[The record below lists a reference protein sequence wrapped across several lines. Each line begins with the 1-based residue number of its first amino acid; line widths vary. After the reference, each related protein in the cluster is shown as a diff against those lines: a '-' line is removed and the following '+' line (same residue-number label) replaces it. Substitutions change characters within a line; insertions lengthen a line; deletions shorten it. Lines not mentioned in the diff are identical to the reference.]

1 MIPRFTLPPSETGSS
16 FYLATKPKQVEA
28 WLTRLPMASPLSAGA
43 ELADYLATC
52 VRLRLPPDELEDI
65 LNRVMPCA
73 STLVEAL
80 KERFASENLPP
91 PPNRQQAA
99 ELCSRLM
106 LEIGYVCKLIILGR
120 LGKRLQ
126 LFAAKPIDRHAYLLM
141 LALKEVLDIS
151 LDIHQSPPAGV
162 WLDLHQTYHF
172 ASGSG
177 WGRLAPAGLGD
188 STSLEDIYKYVLL
201 LDIADPYH
209 IPKEELAATQD
220 LVRQHCML
228 ANLLQ
233 TGQDT
238 PPGGAFV
245 IDRDSDSPVTVLPPE
260 QRSAPGRWHL
270 ALDTAP
276 LAKRLSI
283 LASQHAL
290 SIKPSRLGQA
300 EARSSLAYLE
310 LLNRMKAQWAGSVQ
324 RLGGRHQRYEATM
337 FEAVFGLSA
346 VRKLL
351 LEPEAG
357 VAVSALITKAEP
369 TTCLLV
375 NDSVGG
381 LALSRERPLNF
392 QLRIGELAAVRQ
404 VRTERWS
411 IGIVRWFRT
420 TRTGKATFGL
430 QLLAPSA
437 KSVELEPKAGGSV
450 IPGLWLPSTPSLRR
464 GEMIL
469 CQSGRLAVGADL
481 VMDDGAAMP
490 RPIRLDQLV
499 EFTPA
504 LEAYRYR
511 LL

>member
-1 MIPRFTLPPSETGSS
+1 MIPRFSLPPSETGGS

-52 VRLRLPPDELEDI
+52 VRLRLSPDELEEI
-65 LNRVMPCA
+65 LDRVMPCA
-73 STLVEAL
+73 SSLVEAL
-80 KERFASENLPP
+80 KERFVSDNLPP

-120 LGKRLQ
+120 SAKRLP
-126 LFAAKPIDRHAYLLM
+126 LFTAKPIDRHAYILM

-151 LDIHQSPPAGV
+151 LDTHQSPPSGV
-162 WLDLHQTYHF
+162 WLDMHQTYHL
-172 ASGSG
+172 AISSG
-177 WGRLAPAGLGD
+177 WGRSVPAGIADEL
-188 STSLEDIYKYVLL
+188 TLEDVYKYALL
-201 LDIADPYH
+201 LDIADPYR

-220 LVRQHCML
+220 IVLRHCML
-228 ANLLQ
+228 ANLLP
-233 TGQDT
+233 TSDARS
-238 PPGGAFV
+238 PGSVFV
-245 IDRDSDSPVTVLPPE
+245 IDQDSDTPVTILPSD
-260 QRSAPGRWHL
+260 QVSGTGRWHL

-276 LAKRLSI
+276 LVKRISL

-290 SIKPSRLGQA
+290 NIKPSRHDDG
-300 EARSSLAYLE
+300 EAMANLAYLE
-310 LLNRMKAQWAGSVQ
+310 MLNRLKAQWGGTVQ

-337 FEAVFGLSA
+337 FEAVFGLQV

-351 LEPEAG
+351 ETPDSG
-357 VAVSALITKAEP
+357 VAVSALDTHAEP

-404 VRTERWS
+404 LRTERWS
-411 IGIVRWFRT
+411 VGIIRWFRT

-437 KSVELEPKAGGSV
+437 KAVRLLREGSSSA
-450 IPGLWLPSTPSLRR
+450 IHGLWLPATPSLRQS
-464 GEMIL
+464 EMVL
-469 CQSGRLAVGADL
+469 CQSGKLAVGAD
-481 VMDDGAAMP
+481 VAMLDENEAP
-490 RPIRLDQLV
+490 RTIRLDQLV
-499 EFTPA
+499 EFTPT

-511 LL
+511 LT